1 MWLRRLWS
9 DGPSQRRSTTSTV
22 QLFRSATLHRN
33 AGRFEEAASLVEQ
46 GLQLDPNNVV
56 GLLLAGSLHA
66 VFRETQMAQT
76 AFERVLTIDPTHPRA
91 LLGMARMALEAG
103 QAGTCTDFLRRAL
116 GRYPDFPEAQALL
129 EAVSHADVD
138 AAPRPAASQ
147 PLPIE
152 RLRVPKE
159 SREALLTRL
168 DATLIF
174 AQPRV
179 ATTGEAASRTAR
191 VCRLT
196 GTLLTRCG
204 LRRLTHA
211 VLESASETTFLRAD
225 DEVVLSLAFGQD
237 MELAAGLGHLE
248 RVWATSPH
256 EPVAPGMS

>member
-1 MWLRRLWS
+1 M
-9 DGPSQRRSTTSTV
+9 STV

-46 GLQLDPNNVV
+46 GLQLDPNNLV

-129 EAVSHADVD
+129 EAVSHADVE
-138 AAPRPAASQ
+138 ATPRPAKSRR
-147 PLPIE
+147 LRIE
-152 RLRVPKE
+152 RLRVPQE
-159 SREALLTRL
+159 SREALLTKL

-174 AQPRV
+174 AQPRGTATDEV
-179 ATTGEAASRTAR
+179 ATRTAR
-191 VCRLT
+191 LCRLT
-196 GTLLTRCG
+196 GTMLARCG
-204 LRRLTHA
+204 MLRLTHA
-211 VLESASETTFLRAD
+211 VLEGAAETTFLRAD

-237 MELAAGLGHLE
+237 MELAAGLAHTE
-248 RVWATSPH
+248 RVWATSRH
-256 EPVAPGMS
+256 EPVAQGVS